1 MAGARVSLQGLTN
14 IFLELVPRLKRQHGD
29 LDEFL
34 AVEAKSS
41 PFIKAR
47 RQIAEALKGTDPET
61 TLFEMR
67 R

>member
-1 MAGARVSLQGLTN
+1 MTCRN
-14 IFLELVPRLKRQHGD
+14 
-29 LDEFL
+29 
-34 AVEAKSS
+34 S

-47 RQIAEALKGTDPET
+47 KQIAEALKGTDPEA